1 MFLKYRNLLVLFL
14 FLVFFLS
21 ESNVIAQDLNVF
33 YLIPYEKTAK
43 QTVGFIS
50 MSDVYFPSESPDSAA
65 IPSMELL
72 DTVQS
77 KHFYLD
83 SIYRKRFLEG
93 THITPTDSVFIYNYE
108 SHLSASFSV
117 KSLKVIAKLNDY
129 RSDDEYPH
137 QAYDYQIG
145 FEIPS
150 AIRKKLCPNYFF
162 PLVCIGKKNP
172 FIKGQMKPIVWTKV
186 PAKEFPPYEVDT
198 TNRWV
203 LRNVKR
209 GTTYRATLVG
219 YTIFAQDIL
228 SNENDNLAA
237 RQLIVTD
244 SKTNT
249 LVRNDCFYD
258 SESTMPAP
266 LNLMTNEKM
275 INQFVGRLFKGK
287 PPVIMGF
294 EYMSFGCDKITFLKK
309 DLPPVYI
316 NCDNRH

>member
-1 MFLKYRNLLVLFL
+1 MLPIVHFQRLIFLLLFL
-14 FLVFFLS
+14 IGS
-21 ESNVIAQDLNVF
+21 SMKAQDLNIF
-33 YLIPYEKTAK
+33 YLIPYEKTVK
-43 QTVGFIS
+43 ETVGFIS
-50 MSDVYFPSESPDSAA
+50 LSDVYIISESPDSAA

-83 SIYRKRFLEG
+83 SMYRKRFLEG
-93 THITPTDSVFIYNYE
+93 THISPTDSVFLYNYVN
-108 SHLSASFSV
+108 HLSASFSV
-117 KSLKVIAKLNDY
+117 KSLKVLAKLNDY
-129 RSDDEYPH
+129 RSADEYPH
-137 QAYDYQIG
+137 QPYDYQIG
-145 FEIPS
+145 FELAP
-150 AIRKKLCPNYFF
+150 AIRKKLCPNYSF
-162 PLVCIGKKNP
+162 PLVCIGKTNP

-209 GTTYRATLVG
+209 GTTYRANLVG
-219 YTIFAQDIL
+219 YTIFVQDIL
-228 SNENDNLAA
+228 SNENDNLSA

-258 SESTMPAP
+258 SEGAMPAP
-266 LNLMTNEKM
+266 LNLMTSEKM
-275 INQFVGRLFKGK
+275 INQYVGRLFKGK

-294 EYMSFGCDKITFLKK
+294 EYLSFGCDGITFLKK